1 MEELSNK
8 AEIDALVKD
17 YKKELKNADSTKI
30 QSLTEKINNLKS
42 DSDKDPYRY
51 FLRRYI
57 ETASSTSKP
66 EVPAS
71 AAPKSRILGALA
83 PPGVWPEHVPKKVTG
98 GKSRRRRNKKGKK
111 KTNKRRRN

>member
-1 MEELSNK
+1 MEEPSNK
-8 AEIDALVKD
+8 AEIDALVEACQKNME
-17 YKKELKNADSTKI
+17 KAGCKNIMSLK
-30 QSLTEKINNLKS
+30 EKIGKLTPTERN
-42 DSDKDPYRY
+42 Y
-51 FLRRYI
+51 FVQEYSGLF
-57 ETASSTSKP
+57 SKP
-66 EVPAS
+66 LPVPAA